1 MFRNPINVVV
11 IGCGGIGGYLCRL
24 LPQTMACLYVDSLD
38 ADQAQQLMQSEG
50 MSNGVR
56 ASNAVFSSLTL
67 IDGDTFS
74 GHNALRQEGTAGSKL
89 ATVMSMIRS
98 TDAFSTW
105 LNATELVGYNN
116 YITPRNIHKILNLW
130 NNVVIFL
137 CVDNHKTRYEVTRW
151 VVDQKMQNILIING
165 GNKKTAG
172 NVTVFQNNAG
182 KLLDPPIY
190 KLYPEVTDKF
200 DRRPDEID
208 CGSVSVTNDQT
219 AVTNNMIAS
228 IMLAMFSK
236 YVRTGGFDQKTR
248 HKDANGNNIVV
259 RKNEVVVDFETMT
272 MQSFA
277 HSPDTDNTPLQSVL
291 EGVPEGETE
300 II

>member
-1 MFRNPINVVV
+1 MFISNIIVV
-11 IGCGGIGGYLCRL
+11 GCGGIGGYLCRL
-24 LPQTMACLYVDSLD
+24 LPQTMACLYVDSLGKEMSD
-38 ADQAQQLMQSEG
+38 RLMQSEG
-50 MSNGVR
+50 MATDV
-56 ASNAVFSSLTL
+56 APSSKYFGRLTL
-67 IDGDTFS
+67 VDGDTFS

-89 ATVMSMIRS
+89 AAVMRMIRS

-116 YITPRNIHKILNLW
+116 YVTPRNIADMLGTDGGAA
-130 NNVVIFL
+130 VIFL
-137 CVDNHKTRYEVTRW
+137 CVDNHKTRYEVTKYVESLSYRDTL
-151 VVDQKMQNILIING
+151 VING

-172 NVTVFQNNAG
+172 NVTVFENKYG

-248 HKDANGNNIVV
+248 HRDAEGNNISV

-277 HSPDTDNTPLQSVL
+277 HSPDTDNKPLQSVL
-291 EGVPEGETE
+291 EEVPEGEETKL
-300 II
+300 I